1 MLQFI
6 LKRILLAIPTLLLV
20 AIFVFLLV
28 RMIPGDP
35 ALLLLGDG
43 ADASAIAAA
52 HARLGLDQPLAWQ
65 FLIWLG
71 HLFQGDLGES
81 IITHEPV
88 LSLTWDR
95 FQLSAL
101 IILLSVCIAAVIA
114 VPLGIFAAWRQN
126 KVSDFV
132 IVTLSTLGLSI
143 PSFWLGLML
152 LMLFGIELGWLPV
165 VGYVSFH
172 QDAARAVLYLVLPV
186 LTLATIEIGGLT
198 RMARS
203 SAIEVLR
210 LEYVT
215 HAKAKGLSDRAVL
228 LRHVLPNSFGPT
240 LTLIG
245 ILMGTLLGGIAVVET
260 VFTLPGLGRLLV
272 ESIYARDY
280 PVIQGCLLVIA
291 VGYVVVNLVVD
302 LLYPMF
308 DPRVTLH

>member
-52 HARLGLDQPLAWQ
+52 HARLGLDQPLVWQ

-81 IITHEPV
+81 IVTHEPV

>member
-20 AIFVFLLV
+20 AVFVFLLV

-52 HARLGLDQPLAWQ
+52 HARLGLDQSLAWQ
-65 FLIWLG
+65 FLIWLR

-81 IITHEPV
+81 IVTHEPV

-101 IILLSVCIAAVIA
+101 IILLSVSVAAVIA
-114 VPLGIFAAWRQN
+114 VPLGIFAAWRQG
-126 KVSDFV
+126 KVADFV
-132 IVTLSTLGLSI
+132 IVALSTFGLSI

-152 LMLFGIELGWLPV
+152 LMLFGIKLGWLPV

-172 QDAARAVLYLVLPV
+172 QDAARAVLYLILPV

-245 ILMGTLLGGIAVVET
+245 IIMGTLLGGIAVVET

-291 VGYVVVNLVVD
+291 VGYVVVNLAVD
-302 LLYPMF
+302 LLYPLF

>member
-132 IVTLSTLGLSI
+132 IVMLSTLGLSI

-172 QDAARAVLYLVLPV
+172 QDAARAVLYLILPV

-308 DPRVTLH
+308 DPRITLH

>member
-101 IILLSVCIAAVIA
+101 IILLSVCIAAIIA
-114 VPLGIFAAWRQN
+114 VPLGIIAAWRQN
-126 KVSDFV
+126 KFSDFV

-172 QDAARAVLYLVLPV
+172 QDAARAVLYLILPV

-260 VFTLPGLGRLLV
+260 VFTLPGTRQAARRV
-272 ESIYARDY
+272 ESMHAIIR
-280 PVIQGCLLVIA
+280 
-291 VGYVVVNLVVD
+291 
-302 LLYPMF
+302 
-308 DPRVTLH
+308 

>member
-52 HARLGLDQPLAWQ
+52 HARLGLDQPLVWQ

-81 IITHEPV
+81 IVTHEPV

-172 QDAARAVLYLVLPV
+172 QDAARAVLYLILPV

-260 VFTLPGLGRLLV
+260 VFTLP
-272 ESIYARDY
+272 IYARDY